1 MGGRRQSGTR
11 QPLGGRGGRHK
22 AAPAVREH
30 QAPREDLEDLA
41 AVTTR
46 RDEPTVAHEDL
57 VRRLHADGVL

>member
-11 QPLGGRGGRHK
+11 QPLGGRGGPHK

-41 AVTTR
+41 AVAAR

-57 VRRLHADGVL
+57 VRRLRADGFL